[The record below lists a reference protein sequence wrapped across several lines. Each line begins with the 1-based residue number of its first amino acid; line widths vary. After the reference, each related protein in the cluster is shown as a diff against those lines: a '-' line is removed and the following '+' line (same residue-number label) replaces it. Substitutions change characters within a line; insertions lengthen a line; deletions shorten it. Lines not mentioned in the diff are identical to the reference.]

1 MSPLF
6 FLGPTSRGL
15 PLFKSRKIYVKS
27 TVAYVLA
34 NYKQKKVEQIDNG
47 QAKQSFFP
55 LPATP

>member
-34 NYKQKKVEQIDNG
+34 LGASDPFDVCGARHDRKSK
-47 QAKQSFFP
+47 S
-55 LPATP
+55 

>member
-47 QAKQSFFP
+47 QAK
-55 LPATP
+55 